1 MPHKHPAPHPTAH
14 KHSILRQRASSVGGA
29 SKLQAVTQQAHSEGK
44 SCSHLGLTVSFVNE
58 PRVYDVH
65 CLENRITLWNS
76 TQNVSNALPS
86 NSCHFLYSENCI
98 RGIFNVHLH
107 SHQCQTMSNVAE
119 QSCSLGRIELFFF
132 FFHLGRMSSRFNSKQ
147 LHSKEKMESNFTKT
161 RKPTW
166 KIISSPVYC

>member
-86 NSCHFLYSENCI
+86 NSCHFCTERIASEAFSACTYIHISAKPWAMWQN
-98 RGIFNVHLH
+98 RAVPWG
-107 SHQCQTMSNVAE
+107 
-119 QSCSLGRIELFFF
+119 ELNYFSF
-132 FFHLGRMSSRFNSKQ
+132 FFHLGHMSSRFNSKQ

>member
-1 MPHKHPAPHPTAH
+1 MPHKHPTPHPTAH
-14 KHSILRQRASSVGGA
+14 NILYSDNEHHLLAE
-29 SKLQAVTQQAHSEGK
+29 LQNCKQSHSEGK

-65 CLENRITLWNS
+65 CLENRITLGNS

-132 FFHLGRMSSRFNSKQ
+132 FFFPSRPYVITFQFKATPLKRKDGKQ
-147 LHSKEKMESNFTKT
+147 FHQD
-161 RKPTW
+161 
-166 KIISSPVYC
+166 